1 MNLINTIKT
10 KAILIALLVLQFTGL
25 GIMKAYAQPEGAINA
40 LFSVNANGKRVYFSQ
55 GNLQYI
61 GSAETP
67 YWRFADH
74 QWDYFGSTTGQN
86 SSNHYVDRDLFP
98 WGTSG
103 YNHGAGEYQP
113 WSISTTD
120 RYFYAYGSFSNNLY
134 DQTGQADWGYNAISN
149 GGNMEG
155 MWRTLT
161 MEEWDYVFNTR
172 YTWSGIRFA
181 KAKVNDINGVILL
194 PDDWKELYYP
204 LNKPNQKAASHTSN
218 VITASQWE
226 TLEQHGAIFL
236 PAAGYR
242 HNITVYE
249 AGEYGGYW
257 SSTHYE
263 GENTMYDNSEDAYD
277 LYFYGTLFVPSNG
290 TRHYGESVRLVA
302 QGPDGFYSINAT
314 PNPEDG
320 GVVDGTGDNY
330 PLGSECVLT
339 ATPNEGFAFES
350 WTENGEVVSTDS
362 IYSFIVEGDRDLVA
376 NFTSTEPPL
385 IGVVITLR
393 PGWNWISYLL
403 ETETTL
409 EQALINLTPTEGDM
423 IKSQTENST
432 FTDGQWRGALIK
444 MIPGEGYIYLR
455 QGGITRFT
463 YPQDQGSR

>member
-1 MNLINTIKT
+1 MKKLKNSRT
-10 KAILIALLVLQFTGL
+10 KANNVFLLLCQIFVFGVVT
-25 GIMKAYAQPEGAINA
+25 AVAQPEGAINA
-40 LFSVNANGKRVYFSQ
+40 LFSVNGNGKRVYFSQ
-55 GNLQYI
+55 GNLQYM
-61 GSAETP
+61 GSAEMP
-67 YWRFADH
+67 YWKFADH

-120 RYFYAYGSFSNNLY
+120 SYFYAYGSFSNDLN
-134 DQTGQADWGYNAISN
+134 DQTGQADWGYNAIVN
-149 GGNMEG
+149 GGNTEG

-161 MEEWDYVFNTR
+161 RDEWAYVFNTR

-181 KAKVNDINGVILL
+181 KAKVNDVKGVILL
-194 PDDWKELYYP
+194 PDDWNESYYS
-204 LNKPNQKAASHTSN
+204 LNKPNQKAASHASN

-242 HNITVYE
+242 HNVTVYE

-277 LYFYGTLFVPSNG
+277 LYFYGTLFVPTNG
-290 TRHYGESVRLVA
+290 TRHYGQSVRLVI
-302 QGPDGFYSINAT
+302 QGPDGFYTINAS
-314 PNPEDG
+314 PNPEEG
-320 GVVDGTGDNY
+320 GTVEGAGNQY

-339 ATPNEGFAFES
+339 ATANEGFVFES
-350 WTENGEVVSTDS
+350 WTEDGEVVSEEPT
-362 IYSFIVEGDRDLVA
+362 YSFIVVGDRELVA
-376 NFTSTEPPL
+376 NFIPEPPL
-385 IGVVITLR
+385 EGVVITLQ

-403 ETETTL
+403 EE
-409 EQALINLTPTEGDM
+409 EVAVEEALVNLVPADGDI
-423 IKSQTENST
+423 IKSEAWSSIYYSSNGVWEGSLRT
-432 FTDGQWRGALIK
+432 
-444 MIPGEGYIYLR
+444 MVPGEGYMYYRNGPLV
-455 QGGITRFT
+455 RFT
-463 YPQDQGSR
+463 YPKN